1 MVRNSVGSECY
12 VADEIITSRAGCRV
26 RVGNTDAEGGM
37 AIADILC
44 HMKEKA
50 LKAVNPRLFTWGS
63 VSGQVAH
70 AARSA
75 QAAQAAHVAHAAQ
88 FAHVAPGAQG
98 APGAHGAHGAHGAY
112 FAHVAHFAHGNG
124 YSAVMGNGPAVQAGI
139 PEHLIKSGG
148 ELAEPCAL
156 STITR
161 EDYAFAAGKSEYED
175 VLQCNNAPSSRTPR
189 GHQFPAAFMILAAG
203 LEKHGK
209 NSAKPL
215 AYTHVDVAG
224 SSGPFPG
231 LPTGAPIIAFAKN
244 YVLNKL

>member
-1 MVRNSVGSECY
+1 
-12 VADEIITSRAGCRV
+12 
-26 RVGNTDAEGGM
+26 M

-75 QAAQAAHVAHAAQ
+75 QAAQAAHVAHVAQ

-124 YSAVMGNGPAVQAGI
+124 YSVSRQGVGTFFVLGVLLDERFVGYWFGGI
-139 PEHLIKSGG
+139 LCLSMF
-148 ELAEPCAL
+148 AEEENWMKYFH
-156 STITR
+156 I
-161 EDYAFAAGKSEYED
+161 
-175 VLQCNNAPSSRTPR
+175 
-189 GHQFPAAFMILAAG
+189 
-203 LEKHGK
+203 
-209 NSAKPL
+209 
-215 AYTHVDVAG
+215 
-224 SSGPFPG
+224 
-231 LPTGAPIIAFAKN
+231 
-244 YVLNKL
+244 